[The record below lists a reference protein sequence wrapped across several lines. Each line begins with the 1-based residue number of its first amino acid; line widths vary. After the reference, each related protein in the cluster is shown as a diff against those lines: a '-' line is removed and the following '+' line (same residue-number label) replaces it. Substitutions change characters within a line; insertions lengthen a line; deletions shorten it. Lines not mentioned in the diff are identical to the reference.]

1 MPQSIAL
8 AQALPLLGAIV
19 AFLFAALLVLYIFR
33 LLFGQKIRAP
43 GPRKGQRRL
52 DVIDT
57 FELGRDRQLVVV
69 RRDNVEHLI
78 LIGGPNDV
86 LVEGSIPRME
96 GREQRPAPAREKE
109 GAAADWPAPPAS
121 GPTPQPTPAPQAPGR
136 TAPPAEPPRRRPVEA
151 AASETAPNLGQQP
164 SPGTSLPPDLFAPS
178 SPQRP
183 VAPAAAEAP
192 PPRPASPGL
201 TPRPAAPQPPPPRV
215 SAPPFLARTQRVV
228 GPPSP
233 RKDVPNSPAPKENS
247 LPPRE
252 APPAQKSAN
261 AQTPDTSSDP
271 LDTLEAEMAR
281 LLGRPDPG
289 P

>member
-43 GPRKGQRRL
+43 GRRKGPRRL

-78 LIGGPNDV
+78 LIGGPNDL

-109 GAAADWPAPPAS
+109 GAAGGLAGPSRFRPHTAADARAAGARS
-121 GPTPQPTPAPQAPGR
+121 NRAPQR
-136 TAPPAEPPRRRPVEA
+136 
-151 AASETAPNLGQQP
+151 
-164 SPGTSLPPDLFAPS
+164 SL
-178 SPQRP
+178 
-183 VAPAAAEAP
+183 
-192 PPRPASPGL
+192 
-201 TPRPAAPQPPPPRV
+201 
-215 SAPPFLARTQRVV
+215 LAVDR
-228 GPPSP
+228 
-233 RKDVPNSPAPKENS
+233 
-247 LPPRE
+247 
-252 APPAQKSAN
+252 
-261 AQTPDTSSDP
+261 
-271 LDTLEAEMAR
+271 
-281 LLGRPDPG
+281 
-289 P
+289 